1 MDYYQKYL
9 KYKNKYLYLK
19 NQLGGEP
26 YCKKIKPNKIDVN
39 YVITAH
45 GSILKHDIII
55 GSTRNPQVKAITY
68 TKKGNLLFIPDIFKI
83 RSWLKHRDPAFPCK
97 NFPKSSKLYLDRKD
111 IEINENFNNMI
122 LQSESDNDNLF
133 STGIDDATVAPK
145 RRDTNDGFNNIE
157 SWPKNY
163 KTTLSDVLDRID
175 IFHKKTYKSQ
185 NTYKVHLLTCLAGR
199 KISFEKVVDLPGF
212 FYPKFAML
220 VNTPYN
226 HQFLITQ
233 SMGFIYLLV
242 YYYIPNN
249 LNIDATVW
257 NKLLTDSNNP
267 NKIYNYNHPISLDVE
282 IYTYFGKKKL
292 RDISLKNYVP
302 DIETIEGVI
311 IGSYPNI
318 DKNKCYFFYY
328 DESFNSNGGE
338 P

>member
-1 MDYYQKYL
+1 MSIFREKYL

-26 YCKKIKPNKIDVN
+26 YCKKIKPNQIDVN

-45 GSILKHDIII
+45 GLILKRDIIN
-55 GSTRNPQVKAITY
+55 GSTRKPQVKAITY
-68 TKKGNLLFIPDIFKI
+68 TKKGNVLFIPDIFKI
-83 RSWLKHRDPAFPCK
+83 SSWLKHRDPAFPCK
-97 NFPKSSKLYLDRKD
+97 NFPKSIKLYLDRKD

-122 LQSESDNDNLF
+122 LQSDNHNLF
-133 STGIDDATVAPK
+133 SAGIDDATIAPK
-145 RRDTNDGFNNIE
+145 RRDIHDGFNNIE

-199 KISFEKVVDLPGF
+199 RISFEKVVDLPGF
-212 FYPKFAML
+212 HPFPGEVIK
-220 VNTPYN
+220 TPYK
-226 HQFLITQ
+226 HQFILTP

-292 RDISLKNYVP
+292 RDISFKDYVP
-302 DIETIEGVI
+302 NIETMKGVI

-318 DKNKCYFFYY
+318 DKNKCFFYYY
-328 DESFNSNGGE
+328 DESFNSNGGL